1 MTNRTATKRWLPGSH
16 NPLRVSHGRLLIMVA
31 GAMTMLCTN
40 STLASCPSGWLDFD
54 ETSRDGKL
62 VLTARNRSDIPL
74 TFTMDMDIRKL
85 RASRGTTFTESLQPN
100 ESRPVIT
107 LTRRNESQKG
117 NYRYKTRCTIG
128 NKDADHDDEVL
139 YMLPYANG
147 TSYPVLQGY
156 GSRFSHT
163 GRETYTVDF
172 YMKVGTPVHA
182 ARAGV
187 VAHIEESHTKGCWK
201 DGCGAYANF
210 IIVVHDDDT
219 TGEYYHLQQDGA
231 LVEPGQRI
239 EAGQLIGLSGNTGHT
254 TMPHLHFGVYRA
266 IEWGREQ
273 SISVRYMSED
283 GIVSK
288 PRQGGRYL
296 ATTEQR
302 ISQDNDSAVE
312 DKYQHLH

>member
-1 MTNRTATKRWLPGSH
+1 MIMATKRSHPGSH
-16 NPLRVSHGRLLIMVA
+16 KSLQLSRDNLLIIVV
-31 GAMTMLCTN
+31 GAWTIMCTD
-40 STLASCPSGWLDFD
+40 SALASCPSGWLDFD
-54 ETSRDGKL
+54 ETSRNGEL
-62 VLTARNRSDIPL
+62 ILTARNLSDIPL
-74 TFTMDMDIRKL
+74 TFTMDMDVR
-85 RASRGTTFTESLQPN
+85 RFRTSRSTTFTESLQPN
-100 ESRPVIT
+100 ESKPVIT

-128 NKDADHDDEVL
+128 NKDADHDDDVL
-139 YMLPYANG
+139 YLLPYASG

-182 ARAGV
+182 ARAGI
-187 VAHIEESHTKGCWK
+187 VARIEESHTKGCWK

-219 TGEYYHLQQDGA
+219 TGEYYHLKQDGA
-231 LVEPGQRI
+231 LVEPGQRV

-296 ATTEQR
+296 AATER
-302 ISQDNDSAVE
+302 RLSQDNDSIVRE
-312 DKYQHLH
+312 KYQHLH

>member
-1 MTNRTATKRWLPGSH
+1 MVMRTVRNRSPPGSH
-16 NPLRVSHGRLLIMVA
+16 NSLRAGHDKLLTIVA
-31 GAMTMLCTN
+31 VALTFMCTDFA
-40 STLASCPSGWLDFD
+40 LASCPTGWLDFD
-54 ETSRDGKL
+54 ETSSNGAL
-62 VLTARNRSDIPL
+62 ILIAQNNSDIPL

-85 RASRGTTFTESLQPN
+85 RASRRTTFTESLQPN

-107 LTRRNESQKG
+107 LTRRNESQRG
-117 NYRYKTRCTIG
+117 NYRYETRCTIG

-139 YMLPYANG
+139 YLLPYASG

-182 ARAGV
+182 ARAGI
-187 VAHIEESHTKGCWK
+187 VARVEESHSKGCWK

-210 IIVVHDDDT
+210 IIVVHADDT

-239 EAGQLIGLSGNTGHT
+239 DAGQLIGLSGNTGHT

-266 IEWGREQ
+266 ISWGREQ
-273 SISVRYMSED
+273 SISVRYTTSD

-288 PRQGGRYL
+288 PRRGGRYL
-296 ATTEQR
+296 ATTQQR
-302 ISQDNDSAVE
+302 VSQGDDSTVTE
-312 DKYQHLH
+312 KYQHLH